1 MATIRDRYVLE
12 IDVKGDGLDRVNT
25 TLGRPGG
32 SSGLLGRLGG
42 VATAA
47 TAAGAALG
55 GIAAGSVISRAS
67 EATAAYE
74 DMRDTLKVVT
84 GGIEEADKAYGQ
96 LVEFAQTTPFN
107 MTDLTQG
114 FIRLSNAGI
123 KPTNELLTTL
133 GNAASV
139 AENSA
144 EAFEALTQVVS
155 RSVQGGL
162 GIEDLDRLAD
172 RGIDVYGILQENLN
186 LTRQQVSEFGKTA
199 EGAREIVAALEDGFN
214 ERYGGAMEE
223 RLDNISVAMSN
234 LGIAA
239 NESLIA
245 IGEGGLSSGMVYA
258 AEKITELIGA
268 NSELATSLGS
278 VLGEGIKIA
287 VDAFASIV
295 TAMMEGEGAFGAI
308 AEVVKAVT
316 PVFKAL
322 FDLFEALEPIVR
334 PIAELI
340 LDVLVAAF
348 KTLASILT
356 SVIEAITNFVNSLGD
371 IGKPIEAI
379 ADGIKTAFEGLLSF
393 LEGIMKT
400 IIDTVVGAFQW
411 IADKL
416 WNNSIIPD
424 LIEDI
429 IGGFKDMGAGILQFF
444 GELPGQIAEKFVALT
459 TAVVDKVG
467 ELVGK
472 VAEKVKSAFQGIGD
486 FFRNLFGGGDKDVA
500 ETTSELEEAL
510 NSNIDPENLRQT
522 GELLGAVQEQLT
534 AMYNDM
540 VLHNEAVQAI
550 NESVP
555 TMTNAVD
562 ALNDVL
568 DTSLDLYDDLTDE
581 TKEELEHLTG
591 MNEQYSQI
599 IPQITEM
606 NQLLEMNATLVDRLN
621 SNYPTFTGL
630 LDTNLGSVNAL
641 IDPLDDLQEVHND
654 VKESVD
660 DLARSYGEGNT
671 KLSRY
676 DKTTRDITQ
685 SIRTLITQI
694 GNAIRELATMTSR
707 AQQAESAAKRA
718 TSAINQQ
725 IERANYAN
733 SIRTTSNAFNA
744 GVGSNNSGGGF
755 NIFDMFDGFRAN
767 GGRIGYGKFGIVGEA
782 GPEIVTGPANVI
794 GTNDTAALMNNGGG
808 NYNVT
813 YNINAVDA
821 SSFRGMI
828 ARDPEFIHA
837 VVQKGAKRR
846 GL

>member
-12 IDVKGDGLDRVNT
+12 IDVQGDNLNRVNA
-25 TLGRPGG
+25 TLGTPGG
-32 SSGLLGRLGG
+32 SRGLLGRLGG

-47 TAAGAALG
+47 TAAGTALG
-55 GIAAGSVISRAS
+55 GIAAGSVISQAS
-67 EATAAYE
+67 AATAAYE

-84 GGIEEADKAYGQ
+84 GGIEEADAAYGQ

-199 EGAREIVAALEDGFN
+199 EGAREIVSALEDGFN

-258 AEKITELIGA
+258 AEKITELIGK
-268 NSELATSLGS
+268 NSELATALGS

-287 VDAFASIV
+287 VDAFANIV
-295 TAMMEGEGAFGAI
+295 EAFIEGEGAFGAI
-308 AEVVKAVT
+308 KKVVEAVT
-316 PVFKAL
+316 PVFQAL
-322 FDLFEALEPIVR
+322 FDLFAALEPIVR
-334 PIAELI
+334 PIASLI
-340 LDVLVAAF
+340 LDVLVMAF
-348 KTLASILT
+348 ETLASILT
-356 SVIEAITNFVNSLGD
+356 NVIEAITNFVNSLGD

-379 ADGIKTAFEGLLSF
+379 ADGIRSAFEGLLGF
-393 LEGIMKT
+393 LENIMKKIT
-400 IIDTVVGAFQW
+400 DVVIGAFQW

-429 IGGFKDMGAGILQFF
+429 IGGFENMGAGLLEFF
-444 GELPGQIAEKFVALT
+444 GKLPGDIAGKFVDIT
-459 TAVVDKVG
+459 TRVVQSVG
-467 ELVGK
+467 DLVGK
-472 VAEKVKSAFQGIGD
+472 VADKVKSAFQGIGD

-500 ETTSELEEAL
+500 DTTSELEEAL
-510 NSNIDPENLRQT
+510 NSNIDPDNLRET
-522 GELLGAVQEQLT
+522 GELLGDVQEQLT

-540 VLHNEAVQAI
+540 ILHNEAVQAI

-555 TMTNAVD
+555 EMTNAVD

-568 DTSLDLYDDLTDE
+568 DTSLDIYDDLTDE

-599 IPQITEM
+599 VPQLTEM
-606 NQLLEMNATLVDRLN
+606 NNLLETNVAIIDRLN
-621 SNYPTFTGL
+621 GNYPTFTGYL
-630 LDTNLGSVNAL
+630 ESNLEAIEAL
-641 IDPLDDLQEVHND
+641 VDPLDDLREVHD
-654 VKESVD
+654 DARESVD
-660 DLARSYGEGNT
+660 DLARSYNEGNQE
-671 KLSRY
+671 LSKY
-676 DKTTRDITQ
+676 DRTTRDISQ

-707 AQQAESAAKRA
+707 AQQAEAAANRA

-733 SIRTTSNAFNA
+733 SIRTTSNAVNA
-744 GVGSNNSGGGF
+744 GVGSGSGGGF

-782 GPEIVTGPANVI
+782 GPEIVTGPANVL
-794 GTNDTAALMNNGGG
+794 GTSDTANLMNNGGG